1 MSTRARIKINS
12 AAGSRTDIVLGT
24 TVNLANDGLGG
35 ESTYL
40 WELLDIPEG
49 STAVLSSSS
58 IAAPNFVA
66 DIEGT
71 YLIKLSVNRLLSDA
85 DTDTVVAGVLRYKD
99 SIRVPAAGE
108 TTEESTL
115 RGWAKDV
122 NRALN
127 KLGEVSSDPTSVL
140 GIAFATLGR
149 GTVAVMDT
157 STTIRTGTAQEERVP
172 YFKVAVATS
181 ATFMDRPLYVVERTP
196 SGGTSASPSNP
207 VYARMYGV
215 VGPIILGGGT
225 AGDPVYV
232 TDTGAMST
240 SPGTHIRRVGNI
252 VYVDS
257 TNYWVHFNGS
267 LGHHEGDLSFYD
279 SPTITS
285 SNGPIT
291 ITAASNL
298 FLEGTNGAHGIS
310 ITNKVAF
317 TGGSMILANVADPV
331 SDEDAV
337 NNRYLQQSGS
347 SVLLFGNASTP
358 SSAGM
363 AYIDPGWGNRTA
375 PTSNQV
381 PGVPC
386 PYEAVLSDIE
396 IVASTGPVGDDVTF
410 EVRIN
415 AATTGIEA
423 KLTAGTTSASDH
435 THSFSV
441 AVGELITLT
450 ATTGAGISSGA
461 VRVVAALTLR
471 RVYSP

>member
-12 AAGSRTDIVLGT
+12 VAGSRTDIVVGA
-24 TVNLANDGLGG
+24 TVTLSNDGLGD

-40 WELLDIPEG
+40 WELLDVPEG

-58 IAAPNFVA
+58 ASSPNFVA

-85 DTDTVVAGVLRYKD
+85 DTDTAVAAVPRYKD
-99 SIRVPAAGE
+99 GIRVPAAGE

-140 GIAFATLGR
+140 GLAFATLGK
-149 GTVAVMDT
+149 GTVVVIDT
-157 STTIRTGTAQEERVP
+157 SSTIRTGTTQEERVP
-172 YFKVAVATS
+172 YFKVAVATN
-181 ATFMDRPLYVVERTP
+181 ATFMDRPLYVMERTP
-196 SGGTSASPSNP
+196 TGGTSATAGEP
-207 VYARMYGV
+207 VYTRMYGV
-215 VGPIILGGGT
+215 VGPITLGGGT

-240 SPGTHIRRVGNI
+240 SPGTHARRVGNI
-252 VYVDS
+252 VYVDGS
-257 TNYWVHFNGS
+257 NYWVHFNGS
-267 LGHHEGDLSFYD
+267 LGHHEGDLTFYD
-279 SPTITS
+279 SPNITS

-291 ITAASNL
+291 VTAAGDLNL
-298 FLEGTNGAHGIS
+298 KGTHGDHGIS
-310 ITNKVAF
+310 ITTKVAF
-317 TGGSMILANVADPV
+317 TGGSMVLSNVANPV
-331 SDEDAV
+331 LDEDAA
-337 NNRYLQQSGS
+337 NYRYLLQSGS

-358 SSAGM
+358 SSTSV

-375 PTSNQV
+375 PTSSQP

-386 PYEAVLSDIE
+386 PYEGVLSDLE
-396 IVASTGPVGDDVTF
+396 IVASTGPIGDDITF

-415 AATTGIEA
+415 GATVSFEA
-423 KLTAGTTSASDH
+423 KLTAGNTTAANHTSTMGVAAGEVISISA
-435 THSFSV
+435 
-441 AVGELITLT
+441 T
-450 ATTGAGISSGA
+450 AGSGISAGA

-471 RVYSP
+471 RIYLA